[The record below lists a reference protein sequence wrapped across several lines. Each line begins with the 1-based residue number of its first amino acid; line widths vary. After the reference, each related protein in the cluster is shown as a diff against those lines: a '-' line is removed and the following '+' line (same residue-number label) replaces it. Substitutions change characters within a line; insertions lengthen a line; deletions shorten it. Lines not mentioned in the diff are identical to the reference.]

1 MTNQSFIR
9 TLRALAAR
17 SQRTHR
23 SYADA
28 VFAHLAVRIRSIEAS
43 GDAQALKDIAIDR
56 AIRQVKQLYAPS
68 DAAFPV
74 STDWQLPLL

>member
-23 SYADA
+23 SYTDA
-28 VFAHLAVRIRSIEAS
+28 VIAHLAVRLRSIEAGEGS
-43 GDAQALKDIAIDR
+43 REEKDAAAAR
-56 AIRQVKQLYAPS
+56 ARNQVKQLYAPS

-74 STDWQLPLL
+74 ETDWQLPLL